1 MEVVYTALGLA
12 EVFVLLA
19 SAMAL
24 AFLILRAI
32 IRSIFAKK
40 KDETQRVPSAE
51 EMRYLKRADS
61 RISG

>member
-32 IRSIFAKK
+32 FRSIFAK
-40 KDETQRVPSAE
+40 KDETQRVPSVE